1 MLKRNKGTEWDN
13 RELMTQLPLE
23 IYRELGMDV
32 GLGLWC
38 STPLSTIIQLYP
50 GGQIYW

>member
-38 STPLSTIIQLYP
+38 STIIQLYP